1 MSDGTLRLLLPPSVG
16 AARARARAQ
25 LLDQSL
31 RADLEE
37 KVSIRVA
44 DGYSDLAARVERG
57 ETDLVW
63 MPPTIC
69 AKLEPHLR
77 RIYKCIRYGGA
88 SYRSALV
95 VRGGELESLEELT
108 GKRAAWVDRL
118 SVGGYLLAIGELK
131 RAGVEPSK
139 LDSRFVGSYPDAL
152 AALLENKADVC
163 ALMVRDETEAAL
175 RDALAAN
182 GGKVA
187 ADRLTSLRT
196 TRSSP
201 NDAVGL
207 TRTLSERRMERISER
222 VFETEGTRSSAA
234 LCLALEAEG
243 FVRADPTEY
252 EALRRMLPSPD
263 A

>member
-1 MSDGTLRLLLPPSVG
+1 MSDGALRLLLPPSVG
-16 AARARARAQ
+16 ASRARARAQ

-31 RADLEE
+31 RADLAEQ
-37 KVSIRVA
+37 VSIRVA
-44 DGYSDLAARVERG
+44 DGYNDLAARVERG

-69 AKLEPHLR
+69 ARLEPQLR

-95 VRGGELESLEELT
+95 VRKGDFESLEELA
-108 GKRAAWVDRL
+108 GKRAAWVDKL

-131 RAGVEPSK
+131 RAGVETANLKS
-139 LDSRFVGSYPDAL
+139 SFAGSYPDAI

-163 ALMVRDETEAAL
+163 ALTVRDESEAAL
-175 RDALAAN
+175 HDALAAN

-187 ADRLTSLRT
+187 SDRLTSLRT

-207 TRTLSERRMERISER
+207 TRALPERRMQRLSER
-222 VFETEGTRSSAA
+222 VFETEGTRSNAA

-243 FVRADPTEY
+243 FVRADPVEY
-252 EALRRMLPSPD
+252 ETLRRMLPTP
-263 A
+263 